1 MPLLKEFFNRRV
13 LVNCLV
19 FALPLSLLFMWR
31 FTHLRGIPFAS
42 AAAGK
47 IYLAFVVVNY
57 IILLLVFFTL
67 YWLSRRRQQM
77 DE

>member
-1 MPLLKEFFNRRV
+1 MTHLKEFFNKRV

-31 FTHLRGIPFAS
+31 FTHLRGIPFFS
-42 AAAGK
+42 AQAG
-47 IYLAFVVVNY
+47 VVYMIFLTVDY
-57 IILLLVFFTL
+57 FILLLVFFIL
-67 YWLSRRRQQM
+67 YWLSSRKQEI